1 MLIQINMDM
10 VVMVLDLMHVQK
22 CNYRLLNWLKMLLFL
37 ALTIAHQ
44 RILIIEKYISHS
56 LRKVQEMDWMKLQ
69 QWQKLNSLSI
79 NQVKKKG
86 FFSLLYNAANNCL
99 QANGVKTYQFKAK
112 DSKLDP
118 YPLHLGNI
126 PKGFTDNN
134 TKKLNW
140 LEKCTIFLNSMVS

>member
-1 MLIQINMDM
+1 MDM

-99 QANGVKTYQFKAK
+99 
-112 DSKLDP
+112 
-118 YPLHLGNI
+118 
-126 PKGFTDNN
+126 
-134 TKKLNW
+134 
-140 LEKCTIFLNSMVS
+140 